1 VIFTVVVQASGWL
14 RAGHNQPG
22 SRSDLMHLPQVAVT
36 DTPQSMDA
44 TGENLLYDEF
54 MIRLYLAD
62 ALTDEGS
69 TV

>member
-1 VIFTVVVQASGWL
+1 
-14 RAGHNQPG
+14 
-22 SRSDLMHLPQVAVT
+22 MHLPQVAVT